1 MGRSVNLRVAYG
13 LRVAFNCKMADERL
27 RLVVADDHPE
37 VLAEIRR
44 LLESEFE
51 VSRAVSSGRALL
63 DAVAEVRPDVVVSDV
78 AMPDL
83 DGIEAGRRIVE
94 GGGAPVLVLTMHN
107 DPELTERAMAAGIRG
122 FILKV
127 DVGEELIGAV
137 RTVARGGVYVSRSV
151 RAR

>member
-1 MGRSVNLRVAYG
+1 
-13 LRVAFNCKMADERL
+13 MAEPRL

-37 VLAEIRR
+37 VLEEIRR

-51 VSRAVSSGRALL
+51 VAGAVSGGLALL
-63 DAVAEVRPDVVVSDV
+63 DAVAELRPDAVVSDL
-78 AMPDL
+78 AMRDL

-94 GGGAPVLVLTMHN
+94 REDAPAVLVLTMHN
-107 DPELTERAMAAGIRG
+107 DPELVERALEAGVRG

-127 DVGEELIGAV
+127 DVGEELIVAV
-137 RTVARGGVYVSRSV
+137 RAVTEGGIYVSRSV